1 MTSLDE
7 QRAKLKQ
14 SADFARELEKLFMER
29 TDDMR
34 IGFMA
39 SVIYAASSAQAMG
52 MSLHDAMSA
61 FMAVYKD
68 AEKFSK
74 EHDRG

>member
-14 SADFARELEKLFMER
+14 SADFARELEKLFMEK

-61 FMAVYKD
+61 FMAVYTIV
-68 AEKFSK
+68 EVQT
-74 EHDRG
+74 GLLC